1 MRVTNKMI
9 GNNLAYNIQ
18 VNMQKLARTQ
28 QELSTGRRVLRP
40 SDDPLV
46 ISRLLG
52 VSATLE
58 ASNQY
63 VRNIDDGLSYL
74 YAADTALGSAG
85 ALLQDAHEL
94 AVQGANGTLN
104 EEDMSYIARQVD
116 KMIDNMINLANTDL
130 GGKYIFAGKLNNMP
144 PFTREGDDIYYHGDF
159 ALIEREIAFGTAYDV
174 AKSGVDRGGAIPP
187 TDPENY
193 GTFGL
198 TVTAEPPD
206 PPGAPPYSLMK
217 KPGGEYYGVFGALF
231 ELRNALDSGDSLK
244 VNQALGSVLKETDF
258 LLQERVK
265 VGARTR
271 HFESVKDQML
281 DQEIRLRQIE
291 LDLGSVQMEKVS
303 IDFAQQTLT
312 YQAAL
317 GAGAQILQTS
327 LLHFLR

>member
-28 QELSTGRRVLRP
+28 QEMSTGKRVLRP

-46 ISRLLG
+46 ISRLLSIQG
-52 VSATLE
+52 ALE
-58 ASNQY
+58 SNNQY

-85 ALLQDAHEL
+85 DLLHDAHEL

-130 GGKYIFAGKLNNMP
+130 GGKYIFAGKLNNLP
-144 PFTREGDDIYYHGDF
+144 PFTRDGDVIKYHGDF

-174 AKSGVDRGGAIPP
+174 AKSGVDRGGATPP

-198 TVTAEPPD
+198 AVTPNPLGEPP
-206 PPGAPPYSLMK
+206 YEFELMK
-217 KPGGEYYGVFGALF
+217 KPNGEYYGVFGTLF

-244 VNQALGSVLKETDF
+244 VNEALGSVLKETDF

-271 HFESVKDQML
+271 HFESVKDQIL
-281 DQEIRLRQIE
+281 DHEIRLKQIE

>member
-9 GNNLAYNIQ
+9 GNNLAFNIQ
-18 VNMQKLARTQ
+18 VNLQKLARTQ

-52 VSATLE
+52 VYAALE
-58 ASNQY
+58 SNNQY

-94 AVQGANGTLN
+94 AVQGANGTLTK
-104 EEDMSYIARQVD
+104 EDMSYIARQVD
-116 KMIDNMINLANTDL
+116 KMIDNMVNLANTDL
-130 GGKYIFAGKLNNMP
+130 GGKYIYAGKLNNMP
-144 PFTREGDDIYYHGDF
+144 PFTRDGDEIKYHGDF

-174 AKSGVDRGGAIPP
+174 AKSGVDRGGTTHPS
-187 TDPENY
+187 DPDYY

-198 TVTAEPPD
+198 AVTVEPPD
-206 PPGAPPYSLMK
+206 PLDDPPYGLMK
-217 KPGGEYYGVFGALF
+217 KPDGEYYGVFGTLF
-231 ELRNALDSGDSLK
+231 QLRNALDSGNSEK
-244 VNQALGSVLKETDF
+244 VDEALGSILKEADF

-271 HFESVKDQML
+271 HFESVKDQIL
-281 DQEIRLRQIE
+281 DHEIRLKQIE
-291 LDLGSVQMEKVS
+291 LDLGCVKMEKVS